1 MTMKNIVSFC
11 LAVALLSTTLG
22 SPLNA
27 QGLTKEKV
35 NVVFV
40 EGSDSSNDSG
50 KELPPLNHSTQ
61 QSAKSE
67 IDGNADLKAILQSQ
81 NVELNNVVG
90 IETAADGGKIVYVK

>member
-1 MTMKNIVSFC
+1 MKNTVSFC

-22 SPLNA
+22 SPTSA
-27 QGLTKEKV
+27 QGLTKDKV

-40 EGSDSSNDSG
+40 KGADKSKDSG
-50 KELPPLNHSTQ
+50 KDLPPLNHTTQ
-61 QSAKSE
+61 RNAKSE
-67 IDGNADLKAILQSQ
+67 IDSNADLKAILQSH